1 MNNKIGDIMLGKVK
15 TWADEF
21 KTFAVRGNVIDMA
34 VGIIIGAAFG
44 KIVDS
49 MVNDIIMP
57 PLGWLMGKVD
67 FSNLYLTLPTTLDL
81 SGGLPSYPSLE
92 AAKAAGAV
100 TVNYGLF
107 INTLISFIMVAFA
120 VFLLIKGINKL
131 KAAAEKE
138 CVEEAA
144 ATTKTCPKCFSEIN
158 INATRCPYCTS
169 ELSN

>member
-1 MNNKIGDIMLGKVK
+1 MIK
-15 TWADEF
+15 TCRRWADEF
-21 KTFAVRGNVIDMA
+21 KAFAVRGNVIDMA
-34 VGIIIGAAFG
+34 VGIIIGASFG

-67 FSNLYLTLPTTLDL
+67 FANLYFTIPTKLDEMG
-81 SGGLPSYPSLE
+81 SMPHYDSLE

-100 TVNYGLF
+100 TINYGVF

-120 VFLLIKGINKL
+120 VFLLIKFINKL

-138 CVEEAA
+138 AA
-144 ATTKTCPKCFSEIN
+144 EVAPATKVCPKCFSEIN
-158 INATRCPYCTS
+158 INATKCPHCTS
-169 ELSN
+169 DL